1 MKNLIDPKLLAR
13 FQERPVPIKEIVD
26 FLDTH
31 PDINTGNACRI
42 IGISPSNIYNYRGNL
57 KRKSGGKEKN
67 EDKDKVIPK
76 SSSKSFNR
84 YNAEEKF
91 ILLENYLKAD
101 DQGKAELLRRYG
113 LYDSD
118 VKRWREQV
126 KKVSLEVLGRRKE
139 RLDKKSEDKIEI
151 ERLQQELQE
160 QEKTTAKLST
170 LLVLQ
175 KKTFDMLKKKD

>member
-1 MKNLIDPKLLAR
+1 MKNLLDPKLLAR
-13 FQERPVPIKEIVD
+13 FQELPVPIKEIVD

-31 PDINTGNACRI
+31 PDISTANLCRI
-42 IGISPSNIYNYRGNL
+42 IEMSPSKIYNFRANL
-57 KRKSGGKEKN
+57 NRKSNTLEEK
-67 EDKDKVIPK
+67 DDKVEPK

-84 YNAEEKF
+84 YSAEEKF
-91 ILLENYLKAD
+91 SLLENYLKAD
-101 DQGKAELLRRYG
+101 DQGKAQLLRKYG

-118 VKRWREQV
+118 IKRWREQV
-126 KKVSLEVLGRRKE
+126 KRVSLEVLGKRKQ
-139 RLDKKSEDKIEI
+139 RSDKKSEDQVEI
-151 ERLQQELQE
+151 ERLQQELQD

>member
-1 MKNLIDPKLLAR
+1 MKNLLDPKLLAR
-13 FQERPVPIKEIVD
+13 FQERPTPTNEIVD

-31 PDINTGNACRI
+31 PDISTVNLCRI
-42 IGISPSNIYNYRGNL
+42 IEISPSQIYNYRANL
-57 KRKSGGKEKN
+57 KRKPNNVEENDDSVES
-67 EDKDKVIPK
+67 K

-84 YNAEEKF
+84 YTAEGKF
-91 ILLENYLKAD
+91 SLLENYLKAD
-101 DQGKAELLRRYG
+101 DQGKAKLLRKYG

-118 VKRWREQV
+118 IKRWRDQV
-126 KKVSLEVLGRRKE
+126 KNASLEVLGKRKQ
-139 RLDKKSEDKIEI
+139 RSDKKSEDQIEI

-175 KKTFDMLKKKD
+175 KNFRYAKKKKD

>member
-1 MKNLIDPKLLAR
+1 MKNLLDPKLLAK
-13 FQERPVPIKEIVD
+13 FQERPIPVKEIVD

-31 PDINTGNACRI
+31 PDIGTANLCRI
-42 IGISPSNIYNYRGNL
+42 IDISPSKIYNYRGNL
-57 KRKSGGKEKN
+57 SRKSNTIEENN
-67 EDKDKVIPK
+67 EMIEPK
-76 SSSKSFNR
+76 SSSKSSSR

-91 ILLENYLKAD
+91 TLLENYLKAD
-101 DQGKAELLRRYG
+101 DQGKAHLLRKYG

-118 VKRWREQV
+118 IKRWREQV
-126 KKVSLEVLGRRKE
+126 KCASLEVLGKRKQ
-139 RLDKKSEDKIEI
+139 RSDKKSEDQIEI